1 MFLQA
6 INVKATS
13 PTYAFDHATEGF
25 GDMEWYVCVLV
36 LSLPWS
42 VHTQTSPRCQNCV
55 RQTDSGASFSHL
67 TCILECEET
76 LWKSRE
82 WKAGRPTNILQT
94 AASTGS
100 NPQRAA
106 ERSTQTERTGPQ
118 ASPTLPRLLYNG
130 LTEAHLKNTVALPM
144 IDNPAL
150 NNREQQIP
158 EMYGEEEDG
167 ASENELEEL
176 LSKVKLY
183 GNAFRH
189 VGPKSRR
196 NNDAG
201 EGSQERE
208 TLQKRYGGFMRRIR
222 PKLNSLKLDN
232 QKRYGGFLRRHF
244 KIAVRSEPQAF
255 DISL

>member
-1 MFLQA
+1 M
-6 INVKATS
+6 
-13 PTYAFDHATEGF
+13 
-25 GDMEWYVCVLV
+25 
-36 LSLPWS
+36 
-42 VHTQTSPRCQNCV
+42 
-55 RQTDSGASFSHL
+55 
-67 TCILECEET
+67 ECEET